1 MKARQ
6 TQRMNEAKNYNP
18 EGYATVQKSPVAK
31 KAIMFTYSS
40 LTMQIPWLK
49 F

>member
-18 EGYATVQKSPVAK
+18 EGYATV
-31 KAIMFTYSS
+31 
-40 LTMQIPWLK
+40 LK
-49 F
+49 ESCC